1 MSLFEQVSQ
10 GIITAMK
17 AREKE
22 KLEALRNLKK
32 VMLEARSAKG
42 AGSELTDEESLKLI
56 TKLVKQGRDSA
67 EIYEAQNRKELY
79 DEEMAQVRV
88 LETFLPVKLTDEE
101 LTAAIQAIIT
111 ETGATSLKEM
121 GRVIGAANK
130 ELAGKAEGKEIASKV
145 KSLLS

>member
-10 GIITAMK
+10 GIIEAMK

-67 EIYEAQNRKELY
+67 EIYQAQNRKELF
-79 DEEMAQVRV
+79 DEEMAQVRI
-88 LETFLPVKLTDEE
+88 LETFLPVRLTDEE
-101 LTAAIQAIIT
+101 LTASIQVIIT

-130 ELAGKAEGKEIASKV
+130 ELAGKADGKDIAAKV
-145 KSLLS
+145 KALLS